1 MKKSNKALSIVISII
16 YAAVAVEWI
25 ISIVSQYLKIKGGF
39 SPVAEILYFVPAVL
53 MLIIAGLEIYRLV
66 KGKYKV
72 LDSVLFLILPFVMC
86 ISAFVLAP
94 GIVDS
99 NGAYHVSIISSVS
112 LMYFV
117 KDLVAIVA
125 GLVALVLAVIKKK
138 TEN

>member
-1 MKKSNKALSIVISII
+1 MKKSNKALSIIISII

-25 ISIVSQYLKIKGGF
+25 ISIVLQYLKIKSGF
-39 SPVAEILYFVPAVL
+39 SPAAEILYFVPAVL
-53 MLIIAGLEIYRLV
+53 MLIIADLEIYRLV

-99 NGAYHVSIISSVS
+99 NGASCQHHKLCESDVFCKRFSCNCSRACGSCTGS
-112 LMYFV
+112 
-117 KDLVAIVA
+117 D
-125 GLVALVLAVIKKK
+125 
-138 TEN
+138 

>member
-53 MLIIAGLEIYRLV
+53 MLIIAGLEIYRLM

-94 GIVDS
+94 SIVDS

-138 TEN
+138 TEK

>member
-53 MLIIAGLEIYRLV
+53 MLIIAGLEIYRLM

-72 LDSVLFLILPFVMC
+72 LDSILFLILPFVMC

-94 GIVDS
+94 SIVDS

-117 KDLVAIVA
+117 KDLVAIVV

-138 TEN
+138 TEK

>member
-53 MLIIAGLEIYRLV
+53 MLIIAGVEIYRLM
-66 KGKYKV
+66 KEKSKV
-72 LDSVLFLILPFVMC
+72 LDAVLFLILPFVMC

-99 NGAYHVSIISSVS
+99 NGEYHVSIIRSVS

-138 TEN
+138 TEK

>member
-1 MKKSNKALSIVISII
+1 MKKR
-16 YAAVAVEWI
+16 EM
-25 ISIVSQYLKIKGGF
+25 
-39 SPVAEILYFVPAVL
+39 P
-53 MLIIAGLEIYRLV
+53 
-66 KGKYKV
+66 
-72 LDSVLFLILPFVMC
+72 LILPFVMC

-138 TEN
+138 TEK

>member
-53 MLIIAGLEIYRLV
+53 MLIIAGVEIYRLM
-66 KGKYKV
+66 KEKSKV
-72 LDSVLFLILPFVMC
+72 LDAVLFLILPFVMC

-94 GIVDS
+94 GIEDS

-138 TEN
+138 TEK

>member
-72 LDSVLFLILPFVMC
+72 LDSVLFLILPFNP
-86 ISAFVLAP
+86 SH
-94 GIVDS
+94 GDS
-99 NGAYHVSIISSVS
+99 FTSCMTPVETSTTPEWNTQFLFIW
-112 LMYFV
+112 
-117 KDLVAIVA
+117 
-125 GLVALVLAVIKKK
+125 
-138 TEN
+138 

>member
-1 MKKSNKALSIVISII
+1 MKKSNKALSSVISII

-53 MLIIAGLEIYRLV
+53 MLIIAGVEIYRLM
-66 KGKYKV
+66 KEKSKV
-72 LDSVLFLILPFVMC
+72 LDAVLFLILPFVMC
-86 ISAFVLAP
+86 ISAFVLAL

-99 NGAYHVSIISSVS
+99 NGAYHVSIISYVS

-138 TEN
+138 TEK

>member
-53 MLIIAGLEIYRLV
+53 MLIIAGVEIYRLM
-66 KGKYKV
+66 KEKSKV
-72 LDSVLFLILPFVMC
+72 LDAVLFLILPFVMC
-86 ISAFVLAP
+86 ISAFVLAL

-125 GLVALVLAVIKKK
+125 GLVALILAVIKKK
-138 TEN
+138 TEK

>member
-1 MKKSNKALSIVISII
+1 MDYFDCITISEDKS
-16 YAAVAVEWI
+16 
-25 ISIVSQYLKIKGGF
+25 GF
-39 SPVAEILYFVPAVL
+39 SPAAEILYFVPAVL
-53 MLIIAGLEIYRLV
+53 MLIIADLEIYRLV

-125 GLVALVLAVIKKK
+125 GLVALVLAVIKRK
-138 TEN
+138 TEK

>member
-39 SPVAEILYFVPAVL
+39 SPVAEILYFVPAV
-53 MLIIAGLEIYRLV
+53 AGLEIYRLV

-138 TEN
+138 TEK

>member
-86 ISAFVLAP
+86 ISAFVLAS

-138 TEN
+138 TEK

>member
-53 MLIIAGLEIYRLV
+53 MLIIAGVEIYRLM
-66 KGKYKV
+66 KEKSKV
-72 LDSVLFLILPFVMC
+72 LDAVLFLILPFVMC
-86 ISAFVLAP
+86 ISAFVLAQ

-138 TEN
+138 TEK

>member
-72 LDSVLFLILPFVMC
+72 L
-86 ISAFVLAP
+86 
-94 GIVDS
+94 
-99 NGAYHVSIISSVS
+99 
-112 LMYFV
+112 V

-138 TEN
+138 TEK

>member
-53 MLIIAGLEIYRLV
+53 IIAGVEIYRLM
-66 KGKYKV
+66 KEKSKV
-72 LDSVLFLILPFVMC
+72 LDAVLFLILPFVMC

-138 TEN
+138 TEK

>member
-53 MLIIAGLEIYRLV
+53 MLIIAGVEIYRLM
-66 KGKYKV
+66 KEKSKV
-72 LDSVLFLILPFVMC
+72 LDAVLFLILPFVMC
-86 ISAFVLAP
+86 ISAFVLAL

-99 NGAYHVSIISSVS
+99 NGAYHVSIISYVS

-138 TEN
+138 TEK

>member
-94 GIVDS
+94 CIVDS

-138 TEN
+138 TEK

>member
-53 MLIIAGLEIYRLV
+53 MLIIAGVEIYRLM
-66 KGKYKV
+66 KEKSKV
-72 LDSVLFLILPFVMC
+72 LDAVLFLILPFVMC

-94 GIVDS
+94 GIVDR

-138 TEN
+138 TEK

>member
-16 YAAVAVEWI
+16 YVAVEWI
-25 ISIVSQYLKIKGGF
+25 ILIVSQYLKIKGGF

-53 MLIIAGLEIYRLV
+53 MLIIAGVEIYRLM

-117 KDLVAIVA
+117 KDLVAIVV

-138 TEN
+138 TEK

>member
-94 GIVDS
+94 GIVDI

-138 TEN
+138 TEK

>member
-86 ISAFVLAP
+86 ISAFVLAL

-138 TEN
+138 TEK